1 MKKLT
6 KLFEDAIKNN
16 EQELQEILSEV
27 EQASG
32 KMSLEEKFRFI
43 ELFEEDNYGK
53 PKDKRKEEV
62 IKRGKYRVEIRT
74 STGTKIRTAS
84 SQKGLLDVIHGVKNF
99 RVIDEGSNK
108 DITTQIKKFIETR
121 NKQTKNYDKK
131 PKSGLKEDFSVRE
144 FTLRI
149 ERSKLLINEGLAG
162 AINAIGRG
170 ASDLDVSPYL
180 KKIGVSDPS
189 VNIYD
194 PSMAKMAPETRA
206 VPTSPRQDYIYV
218 EPQQTKKAASA
229 QTSSESDYIEP
240 QSNVK
245 PFALGAAT
253 ALGVGGYLMSQDEAQ
268 MTSQAEATK
277 TGTEAPAEEFKAYEE
292 DLVSAS
298 NLIAGIIQSK
308 SNEGSFLMQT
318 KKIGPIRDVTSVSE
332 IM

>member
-43 ELFEEDNYGK
+43 ELYEEDNYGK

-84 SQKGLLDVIHGVKNF
+84 SQKGLLDVIHGAKNF
-99 RVIDEGSNK
+99 RVIDERSNK
-108 DITTQIKKFIETR
+108 DVTTQIKKFIEGR
-121 NKQTKNYDKK
+121 NKQVKNYDKK
-131 PKSGLKEDFSVRE
+131 PKSALKEDFSIRE
-144 FTLRI
+144 FTLRL
-149 ERSKLLINEGLAG
+149 ERSKILNEGMGTLAK
-162 AINAIGRG
+162 ALQRG
-170 ASDLDVSPYL
+170 FSNLDVSPYL
-180 KKIGVSDPS
+180 KKISVDDAN

-194 PSMAKMAPETRA
+194 PSMTRMAPETMA
-206 VPTSPRQDYIYV
+206 IPTAKQQDYIYV
-218 EPQQTKKAASA
+218 EPQTTKRAASSE
-229 QTSSESDYIEP
+229 TSSVSDYIEP
-240 QSNVK
+240 QSNINQY
-245 PFALGAAT
+245 ALGTAA
-253 ALGVGGYLMSQDEAQ
+253 ALGVGGYLMSQDK
-268 MTSQAEATK
+268 SQVSKTGQTTE
-277 TGTEAPAEEFKAYEE
+277 TGTEPPAQEFRAYEE

-298 NLIAGIIQSK
+298 NLINGIIRSK
-308 SNEGSFLMQT
+308 TDSGSFLMKT
-318 KKIGPIRDVTSVSE
+318 HDIGPIRDVTTVSE